1 MKAINNLKVK
11 IFLSLLKKCKKGN
24 LTITTPDNEII
35 EIKKTQDVFADIHIA
50 FGDWSHQFSILP
62 RL

>member
-1 MKAINNLKVK
+1 MKAIDNLKVK

-35 EIKKTQDVFADIHIA
+35 EIKKTQDVFADIYIKNWEIV
-50 FGDWSHQFSILP
+50 GNMMK
-62 RL
+62 